1 MTTVWTSSW
10 TRVAARTLLIAA
22 VGVVVALPVP
32 AAGQTASA
40 EPQVTFTK
48 DIAPIL
54 QRSCQKC
61 HRPNSLAPMS
71 LLTYE
76 DARPWA
82 RAIKA
87 RTGRVGKS
95 DVMPPW
101 YLEKD
106 IGIQDY
112 KGDISLSA
120 EEIAK
125 IAAWTDSG
133 APRGNPA
140 DMPPPLTFAD
150 ADLWEIGEPD
160 LIVSSPS
167 IDVAASAPDWWG
179 PIGSTDIG
187 LTEDRYVLAVEM
199 KEVNTKEKGTAAARA
214 TVGSNFAIHHMI
226 WSVSGA
232 EQPDFDPEEIA
243 RLQKEDP
250 EEFQRLI
257 AEFSGQGFW
266 PVHEVGRNADY
277 FDLKAGHLVKA
288 GSTANFSSIHVHSI
302 GVDTTTRLDI
312 GFKFH
317 PRGYEPT
324 FSISPLFAGTLNID
338 VRGNE
343 ADQKVEAFQTLARP
357 VKLSV
362 FEPHLH
368 AAGVR
373 QCLDAIYANGLIETL
388 SCSGYNHSWVRAYTY
403 ADDAAPL
410 LPAGTILRVTSTFDT
425 TPANKNVPDGR
436 NWSGLGHRSIDQMM
450 ISLAQ
455 GAYLTEEQFA
465 QELAERR
472 DALDLRAGQ
481 YVLGCPTCGARE
493 AETSSSQNQP

>member
-1 MTTVWTSSW
+1 MTTVWTSRW
-10 TRVAARTLLIAA
+10 THVAVRALLTGA
-22 VGVVVALPVP
+22 VGVVLAVPSP
-32 AAGQTASA
+32 AAGQTASV

-82 RAIKA
+82 RAIKY
-87 RTGRVGKS
+87 RTSRVGRS

-101 YLEKD
+101 YIEKD
-106 IGIQDY
+106 IGIQQY
-112 KGDISLSA
+112 KGDVSLSD

-125 IAAWTDSG
+125 IATWTDSG

-140 DMPPPLTFAD
+140 DMPPPLTFTD
-150 ADLWEIGEPD
+150 ASLWEIGEPD

-167 IDVAASAPDWWG
+167 VDVAAAAPDWWG
-179 PIGSTDIG
+179 PLGSVDMG
-187 LTEDRYVLAVEM
+187 LTEDRYVRAIEM
-199 KEVNTKEKGTAAARA
+199 KEVNTKEPGTAARE
-214 TVGSNFAIHHMI
+214 TVGSNWAIHHVI
-226 WSVSGA
+226 WSAVGPD
-232 EQPDFDPEEIA
+232 QPDIDMEEIA
-243 RLQKEDP
+243 RLRKEDP
-250 EEFQRLI
+250 EAFQRLV
-257 AEFSGQGFW
+257 AENAGQGFW

-277 FDLKAGHLVKA
+277 FDPKAGHILKAGSKA
-288 GSTANFSSIHVHSI
+288 VFSSIHLHSI
-302 GVDTTTRLDI
+302 GTDTTTRLDI

-324 FSISPLFAGTLNID
+324 FTISPLFAGTLNID

-343 ADQKVEAFQTLARP
+343 ANQRVESFQTLTRP
-357 VKLSV
+357 VKLSL

-368 AAGVR
+368 AAVVR
-373 QCLDAIYANGLIETL
+373 MCLDAIYANGLIETL
-388 SCSGYNHSWVRAYTY
+388 SCAGYNHSWVRAYTY
-403 ADDAAPL
+403 ADHAAPL
-410 LPAGTILRVTSTFDT
+410 LPAGTILRVTGYFDT

-455 GAYLTEEQFA
+455 GAYLTDEQFA
-465 QELAERR
+465 EELEQRR
-472 DALDLRAGQ
+472 EDLNLTAGQ
-481 YVLGCPTCGARE
+481 YVLGCPTCGNRE
-493 AETSSSQNQP
+493 AETSSSQNDQ